1 MAQTPTMPRALRRIL
16 RLEDFEPAARAYLP
30 RPIFG
35 YVAGAA
41 EDNASLRMNR
51 ASFDDYSFVHRV
63 MVNVSQRS
71 QAVELFGRSYASPF
85 GIAPMGMAALY
96 AYRGDLVMAAAARD
110 ANVPMILSGSSLI
123 PMEEVVK
130 EAPDTWFQAYLPGET
145 APAMALIDRA
155 GRAGFRTLVITV
167 DVSVMAN
174 RENNIRSGF
183 SAPLRPSLRLAW
195 DGVTHPSWLL
205 GTFTRTLLRHG
216 MPHFENNFAG
226 RGAPILSSNVLRDYN
241 DRGHITWK
249 HLEAIRRVWPGP
261 MVLKGILR
269 PQDAVTAREIGAD
282 AIVVSNHG
290 GRQLDGCAAPLRVLP
305 GIVAA
310 VPDLPVLLDS
320 GVRRGTDVLKAIGLG
335 ARMVLVGRPFAYA
348 ATIAGQAGVAHGIK
362 LLSDEV
368 FRNMGMLGIANLADM
383 TPDFLR
389 REYPGAA

>member
-1 MAQTPTMPRALRRIL
+1 MAKTASAVPRALRGIL
-16 RLEDFEPAARAYLP
+16 RLDDFEPAARAHLP

-51 ASFDDYSFVHRV
+51 DSFADYSFVTRV
-63 MVNVSQRS
+63 MVNVSKRS
-71 QAVELFGRSYASPF
+71 QAVELFGRTYDAPF

-110 ANVPMILSGSSLI
+110 ANIPMIMSGSSLI
-123 PMEEVVK
+123 RMEEVVK

-145 APAMALIDRA
+145 EPAMALIDRA
-155 GRAGFRTLVITV
+155 GRAGFRTLVITL

-174 RENNIRSGF
+174 RENNVRSGF
-183 SAPLRPSLRLAW
+183 SAPLRPSLRLGW
-195 DGVTHPSWLL
+195 DGVTHPRWLC
-205 GTFTRTLLRHG
+205 GTFLRTLSRHG
-216 MPHFENNFAG
+216 MPHFENNFAH
-226 RGAPILSSNVLRDYN
+226 RGAPILSSSVLRDYN

-249 HLEAIRRVWPGP
+249 HLEQIRRIWPGP
-261 MVLKGILR
+261 LVFKGILR
-269 PQDAVTAREIGAD
+269 PEDAVIARETGAD

-305 GIVAA
+305 DIVAA
-310 VPDLPVLLDS
+310 VPGLPVLLDS

-335 ARMVLVGRPFAYA
+335 AKMVLIGRPFAYA
-348 ATIAGQAGVAHGIK
+348 ASIAGQRGVAHGIR

-368 FRNMGMLGIANLADM
+368 FRDMGMLGIASLDEM
-383 TPDFLR
+383 GPTYLR
-389 REYPGAA
+389 REP